1 MPIIHHAHHTTCTPY
16 PSYYYAG
23 KCGDNGEVLIV
34 ALSSM
39 MSATLRN
46 INEAVKAL
54 PAEAQ
59 KRITVYD
66 RYSLLLARSSNGPLT
81 VIDSGYLGPHS
92 MMYSHCTRTVLIVAT
107 LARTP

>member
-1 MPIIHHAHHTTCTPY
+1 MHTMPIIHHAHHTHLTHH
-16 PSYYYAG
+16 YAG

-66 RYSLLLARSSNGPLT
+66 RYGLLLVRSWS
-81 VIDSGYLGPHS
+81 
-92 MMYSHCTRTVLIVAT
+92 VL
-107 LARTP
+107 